1 MTHLL
6 ELSPDLEAKLQS
18 LAAQRGA
25 DPDATA
31 LQVLADALQS
41 VPLRDVAPQ
50 AQNGH
55 TGPEADALLAALISE
70 ANVLTA
76 GVPPLADDAVARLYR
91 EREDAQL

>member
-31 LQVLADALQS
+31 LQVLADGLRS
-41 VPLRDVAPQ
+41 VPLQDAAPQ
-50 AQNGH
+50 AHSGH
-55 TGPEADALLAALISE
+55 ADTEAEALLAALISR
-70 ANVLTA
+70 ASALTA

-91 EREDAQL
+91 EREDAQR

>member
-6 ELSPDLEAKLQS
+6 ELSPDLEARLQN

-31 LQVLADALQS
+31 LQVLADGLRAAPVEVAAQS
-41 VPLRDVAPQ
+41 ASGQ
-50 AQNGH
+50 
-55 TGPEADALLAALISE
+55 TSADALLDSLIAKAS
-70 ANVLTA
+70 VLTA

-91 EREDAQL
+91 ERENAQL